1 MMKNLGFLV
10 LALFIK
16 LSYMKIMRRLL
27 IPILLVALIITSCE
41 KEDLNNDCKK
51 RFYYYG
57 SEKINLI
64 EIPNMA
70 SISFYETL
78 SEEIINEI
86 LEPYPEIE
94 ILVIPS
100 NGRHAI
106 LSIDSKNCIQT
117 DNLFATIKNDI
128 RISNCNKFFI
138 SDTGA
143 TFGITDVFVC
153 QLKSSTT
160 QNQLMNLIT
169 DNKLEIIMGDT
180 SNSHYILR
188 ADKNAS
194 SDALDMANIFYESGY
209 FEYAEPDFFA
219 DYGTF

>member
-1 MMKNLGFLV
+1 
-10 LALFIK
+10 
-16 LSYMKIMRRLL
+16 MRRQL
-27 IPILLVALIITSCE
+27 IPILLIALIITSCE
-41 KEDLNNDCKK
+41 KDDLNNGCEK

-64 EIPNMA
+64 EIPYMA
-70 SISFYETL
+70 SISFYETPT
-78 SEEIINEI
+78 EEIINEI

-94 ILVIPS
+94 ILSMPS
-100 NGRHAI
+100 NSRQVI
-106 LSIDSKNCIQT
+106 ISIDSKNCIQT
-117 DNLFATIKNDI
+117 DKLLATIKNDL
-128 RISNCNKFFI
+128 RISNCNKFLI

-169 DNKLEIIMGDT
+169 DNKLEIIMGET
-180 SNSHYILR
+180 SSSHYMIR
-188 ADKNAS
+188 ADKNAN

-209 FEYAEPDFFA
+209 FEYAEAEFFA
-219 DYGTF
+219 DFGPF